1 MIVNIKNRAVVENI
15 LIPGTPRKGGIG
27 GKPAPSG
34 RKRGRRTVAA
44 AFALAFALVL
54 AVPLRVLAEAPK
66 AAAGGQEEVT
76 LVRAAMC
83 EGVRD
88 LAPDTPAVVFSA
100 SLKKISCFTEFDP
113 VPEKG
118 YIYHRWFHRDTLS
131 TTKKLFIKPPRW
143 ATVSSI
149 QPRGTDKGPWRVE
162 VTDASGAVYHI
173 LRFSITD

>member
-1 MIVNIKNRAVVENI
+1 MTI
-15 LIPGTPRKGGIG
+15 LIPGTAREDGICG
-27 GKPAPSG
+27 RPAPSG
-34 RKRGRRTVAA
+34 RKKCRRPLAA
-44 AFALAFALVL
+44 AFVLALALLL
-54 AVPLRVLAEAPK
+54 AAPIRTSAEVSEAAAK
-66 AAAGGQEEVT
+66 AAGQEAVT

-118 YIYHRWFHRDTLS
+118 YIYHRWFHRDNLS

-162 VTDASGAVYHI
+162 VTDARGTVYHI
-173 LRFSITD
+173 LRFSIAD